1 MITRN
6 WMKKD
11 PVTIHSDALI
21 SEAMS
26 LMAREKLAY
35 LPVVDKEVLRGILLR
50 RDLLEAATSVAARQC
65 VHESAYFHKRLKV
78 KDLMVRMPQ
87 TVDADAPVEQAMKK
101 GMEMGLSFFPVM
113 EKGRLVGTV
122 SYSEIFETM
131 SQILG
136 IREDWVGITLEGLE
150 VGRGTMARVARDVEE
165 TGAVLHSLFT
175 LRREGSEGKK
185 IIVRL
190 ETDRLDEVVRSLE
203 DKGYRIAEVKGPLG
217 GGLAGR
223 EMAAPGSGAV

>member
-21 SEAMS
+21 SEAMT

-35 LPVVDKEVLRGILLR
+35 LPVVDKGLLRGILLR

-65 VHESAYFHKRLKV
+65 LHESAYFNQRLKV
-78 KDLMVRMPQ
+78 KDLMVRMPE
-87 TVDADAPVEQAMKK
+87 TVEADAPVEHAMKK
-101 GMEMGLSFFPVM
+101 GLEMGVSFFPVM
-113 EKGRLVGTV
+113 DKGRLVGTV
-122 SYSEIFETM
+122 SYSEIFDTM

-136 IREDWVGITLEGLE
+136 IKEDWVGITLEGVE
-150 VGRGTMARVARDVEE
+150 MGKGAMGRVTLDVEQS
-165 TGAVLHSLFT
+165 GALVHSIFT

-190 ETDRLDEVVRSLE
+190 ETDDLDQVVANLKG
-203 DKGYRIAEVKGPLG
+203 KGYRIVEVKGRLTRG
-217 GGLAGR
+217 KA
-223 EMAAPGSGAV
+223 SDS

>member
-6 WMKKD
+6 WMKRG

-21 SEAMS
+21 SEAMT

-35 LPVVDKEVLRGILLR
+35 LPVVDKDVLRGILLR

-65 VHESAYFHKRLKV
+65 PHESAYFNQRLKV
-78 KDLMVRMPQ
+78 KDLMVRRPE
-87 TVDADAPVEQAMKK
+87 TVEADAPVEHAMRK

-113 EKGRLVGTV
+113 DKGRLVGTV
-122 SYSEIFETM
+122 SYSEIFDTM

-136 IREDWVGITLEGLE
+136 IKEDWVGITIEGVE
-150 VGRGTMARVARDVEE
+150 MGRGAMGRVTRDVEE
-165 TGAVLHSLFT
+165 AGAEVHSIFT

-185 IIVRL
+185 LIIRM
-190 ETDRLDEVVRSLE
+190 ETDDLDRVVATLGA
-203 DKGYRIAEVKGPLG
+203 KGYKIVEVKGPLSKG
-217 GGLAGR
+217 
-223 EMAAPGSGAV
+223 AAH